1 MIEFA
6 KAVNCVGS
14 KIMSPL
20 I

>member
-6 KAVNCVGS
+6 KAVHCVGS